1 MKFVITKKSV
11 RVGNTVSE
19 IKVVRV
25 ADVRIRER
33 VPVERKKCSSANTGT
48 R

>member
-1 MKFVITKKSV
+1 MKFVITKKSM
-11 RVGNTVSE
+11 RVGDKVSE

-25 ADVRIRER
+25 ADVRLRER
-33 VPVERKKCSSANTGT
+33 VLVERKKCSSANTDT